1 MVQQSVSNSDKGS
14 KLLIFDGHNSHL
26 SSQVVKLALENNTE
40 LFCLPAHTSSILQPL
55 HVGVFKIVKG
65 AWRKCLRKY
74 YDETR
79 YSNVD
84 KKAFP
89 GLLKSLID
97 SGAFSTSNAISAF
110 EACGIYPLNRNKITD
125 DKLAT
130 SVPLTHPPEIAVNS
144 GTHNTTECDLPG
156 PSSLST
162 ASPNTTQVISPRKG
176 IEKAILSHLRQI
188 TPKSKLSD
196 EKRVRI
202 KRTLAECLTSAEAS
216 KRLQENEE
224 RKQLGAK
231 KIKNKATP
239 NATAPKVCEQEIHP
253 PTATKPQRLVKRKT
267 PRIRQQKNTEVC
279 LKPKGP
285 LAEPN
290 FVVHKPVWLNTGGQE
305 GWSTTN
311 DPEARLKSTGCVVSE
326 ELSFSIGKLL

>member
-1 MVQQSVSNSDKGS
+1 MNGISGNIKIDVKAVFCNHWMWVSS
-14 KLLIFDGHNSHL
+14 KLLKARGES
-26 SSQVVKLALENNTE
+26 A
-40 LFCLPAHTSSILQPL
+40 
-55 HVGVFKIVKG
+55 FKN
-65 AWRKCLRKY
+65 
-74 YDETR
+74 YDETH

-89 GLLKSLID
+89 GLLNSLID
-97 SGAFSTSNAISAF
+97 SGAFSTSNAVSAF
-110 EACGIYPLNRNKITD
+110 EACGIYRLNRNKITD

-188 TPKSKLSD
+188 TPKSKLSG

-231 KIKNKATP
+231 KIKK
-239 NATAPKVCEQEIHP
+239 
-253 PTATKPQRLVKRKT
+253 
-267 PRIRQQKNTEVC
+267 
-279 LKPKGP
+279 
-285 LAEPN
+285 
-290 FVVHKPVWLNTGGQE
+290 
-305 GWSTTN
+305 
-311 DPEARLKSTGCVVSE
+311 
-326 ELSFSIGKLL
+326 